1 MSVREFSAEQLE
13 EASERIYSE
22 AITWTKAYDV
32 AEQIA
37 TIYGLTREDLLGKC
51 RDAIHVE
58 ARLALYR
65 KLRDA
70 KWSYPMIGEFVGRHH
85 TTIMYALGA
94 NEASMLKKTSR
105 RQASKAAA

>member
-22 AITWTKAYDV
+22 AITWTRAYDV
-32 AEQIA
+32 ADQIA
-37 TIYGLTREDLLGKC
+37 TVYGLTRAELLGKC

-58 ARLALYR
+58 ARVALYR
-65 KLRDA
+65 KLREA
-70 KWSYPMIGEFVGRHH
+70 RWSYPMIGDFVGRHH

-94 NEASMLKKTSR
+94 NEASMVRKAKKR
-105 RQASKAAA
+105 DGAKVAA